1 MKTYCGCIDVFFR
14 KSAQNTRIYGDGLLF
29 IDFFSAKKG
38 RIKMTKRIYV
48 DHSATTPLKAEV
60 LDAMMPYLKEHF
72 GNPSS
77 IYKEGRECRAAVDA
91 AREKVAEAIGASP
104 KEIYFTGSGSESDN
118 WAIKGAAYAK
128 RAKGNHIIT
137 SSVEHHAVLHTCRAL
152 EKEGFEVTYLPV
164 DEYGCV
170 SPKDVENAITD
181 KTILITIMFANNEIG
196 TIMPI
201 EEIGAIA
208 REKGILFHTDAVQAV
223 GMEEIDVEKM
233 NIDMLSLTGH
243 KFGGPK
249 GAGALYIKTGVNIN
263 RLIEGG
269 AQERNRRAGTENVA
283 AIVGL
288 GRAIELATANI
299 AAKKEHLAALRDS
312 YIKQILEKIP
322 FTRLNGHPTKRM
334 ASNANI
340 SFEFIEGESLL
351 LMLDMKG
358 IAASSGSA
366 CTSGSLDPS
375 HVLLAI
381 GLKHEI
387 AHGSLRV
394 TFGEENTMED
404 VSYIVSSLVEI
415 VERLRSMSPLYED
428 AVKSG
433 RINAK

>member
-1 MKTYCGCIDVFFR
+1 
-14 KSAQNTRIYGDGLLF
+14 
-29 IDFFSAKKG
+29 
-38 RIKMTKRIYV
+38 MTKRIYV
-48 DHSATTPLKAEV
+48 DHSATTPLKKEV
-60 LDAMMPYLKEHF
+60 LDAMMPYLTEHY
-72 GNPSS
+72 GNASS
-77 IYKEGRECRAAVDA
+77 IYAEGRECKKAVET
-91 AREKVAEAIGASP
+91 AREQVAKAIGADI

-118 WAIKGAAYAK
+118 WAIKGAAYFK
-128 RAKGNHIIT
+128 RDKGNHIIT
-137 SSVEHHAVLHTCRAL
+137 SAVEHHAVLHTCKAL

-164 DEYGCV
+164 DEYGMV
-170 SPKDVENAITD
+170 SPQAVKEAITD

-196 TIMPI
+196 TVMPV

-208 REKGILFHTDAVQAV
+208 RDKGILFHTDAVQAI

-233 NIDMLSLTGH
+233 NIDLLSLTAH
-243 KFGGPK
+243 KFYGPK
-249 GAGALYIKTGVNIN
+249 GAGALYIKKGVNIK

-269 AQERNRRAGTENVA
+269 AQERNKRAGTENVA

-288 GRAIELATANI
+288 GKAIELATSDI
-299 AAKKEHLAALRDS
+299 EAKKEKLSTLRDA

-358 IAASSGSA
+358 ISASSGSA

-394 TFGEENTMED
+394 TFGEGNTMED
-404 VSYIVSSLVEI
+404 VDYIVNALVEI
-415 VERLRSMSPLYED
+415 VGRLRMMSPLYED

-433 RINAK
+433 RA